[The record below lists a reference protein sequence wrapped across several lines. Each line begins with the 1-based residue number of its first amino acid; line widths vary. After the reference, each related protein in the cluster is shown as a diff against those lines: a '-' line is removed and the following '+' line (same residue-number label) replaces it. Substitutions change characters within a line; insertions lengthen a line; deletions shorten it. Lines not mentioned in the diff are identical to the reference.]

1 MEPVTVCIVG
11 PTASG
16 KSELA
21 DRLAFALGTTVISVD
36 AMQVYRGMD
45 IGTAKVPAAK
55 RRVALEMVD
64 ICDVSD
70 TYSVERFQK
79 DARACVDRAIADGR
93 IPILCGGTGLYLDAV
108 IDEMDFPAGKHGDA
122 RRTFWEQEAER
133 LGPDELYAVLQV
145 LLLFI
150 HIT

>member
-79 DARACVDRAIADGR
+79 DARD
-93 IPILCGGTGLYLDAV
+93 LC
-108 IDEMDFPAGKHGDA
+108 
-122 RRTFWEQEAER
+122 R
-133 LGPDELYAVLQV
+133 
-145 LLLFI
+145 
-150 HIT
+150 